1 MGGDGWKG
9 GRVEVEIELEAEYKA
24 PKSSRLGR
32 QPWVNA
38 SSVPKAGD
46 LTAKNDTSLGL
57 KGDARSRGSMTGE
70 RGSHQIQWEG
80 RMRKI
85 ESRTVVF
92 GLKRCPIMD

>member
-1 MGGDGWKG
+1 MG
-9 GRVEVEIELEAEYKA
+9 E
-24 PKSSRLGR
+24 
-32 QPWVNA
+32 
-38 SSVPKAGD
+38 
-46 LTAKNDTSLGL
+46 AKNDTSLGL